1 MSLPFSPGQIVQRGR
16 QAQGIFGLIE
26 RTFLLDGQH
35 PRMVGMGKP
44 ARVHIVNTVTGED
57 IPVLF
62 NPNEITRALAV
73 QYEDLEV
80 IGLGHQPQQF
90 RLTGNQE
97 IRLTFG
103 FQKLGGPGA
112 RTEMRSQMRFFES
125 LCYPVRQSD
134 RSAAPPPVLIVW
146 PGYESIVCTARE
158 WEEVASRFAFETL
171 EPIAAVVNMAFKE
184 LRRYTLTSDIV
195 REGR

>member
-1 MSLPFSPGQIVQRGR
+1 VSLPFSPGQIVQRGR
-16 QAQGIFGLIE
+16 QAQGIYGLIE
-26 RTFLLDGQH
+26 RTFLVDGQP

-44 ARVHIVNTVTGED
+44 ARVHIVNTVTGEN

-62 NPNEITRALAV
+62 NPNELTRALAV
-73 QYEDLEV
+73 QYEDFGV
-80 IGLGHQPQQF
+80 MGLGHQPQHF
-90 RLTGNQE
+90 RFTGNQE

-103 FQKLGGPGA
+103 FQKLGKSGRA
-112 RTEMRSQMRFFES
+112 EMRSQMRFFES

-134 RSAAPPPVLIVW
+134 RSSAPPPVLIVW

-158 WEEVASRFAFETL
+158 WEEVGSRFAFDTL
-171 EPIAAVVNMAFKE
+171 EPIAAVVSMAFKE